1 MPLAG
6 RWVRAQLCVQA
17 VWGLSPSGG
26 ELRPAVQDRGHRQVH
41 ASKEGFRLCVLLQR
55 GHRALISLHFDPTV
69 FMGAGAI
76 SDLQRLTVSLRGGC
90 EQQPQ
95 CLLFSFTGQLDAYS
109 DKQFLE
115 FVAAHLGK
123 TSQPVVI
130 DLSRIDFI
138 DSSGLGAL
146 VQLAKQFQQGGQNF
160 LVVGNARVV
169 QTVKLVR
176 LEEFL
181 HLQPD
186 LDTALGRLSAA

>member
-1 MPLAG
+1 ML
-6 RWVRAQLCVQA
+6 
-17 VWGLSPSGG
+17 
-26 ELRPAVQDRGHRQVH
+26 
-41 ASKEGFRLCVLLQR
+41 K
-55 GHRALISLHFDPTV
+55 
-69 FMGAGAI
+69 GAGAI
-76 SDLQRLTVSLRGGC
+76 SDLQRLTVSLRGGY

-109 DKQFLE
+109 DKQFIE
-115 FVAAHLGK
+115 YVGDHVAEA
-123 TSQPVVI
+123 SSPVVL
-130 DLSRIDFI
+130 DLSRIDFL

-146 VQLAKQFQQGGQNF
+146 VQLAKQFQQSGHNF

-176 LEEFL
+176 LEDFL